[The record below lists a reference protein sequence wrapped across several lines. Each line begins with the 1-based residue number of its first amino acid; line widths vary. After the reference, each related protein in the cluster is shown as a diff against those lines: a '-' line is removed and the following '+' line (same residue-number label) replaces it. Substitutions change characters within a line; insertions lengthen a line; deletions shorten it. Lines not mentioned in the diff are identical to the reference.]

1 MGCAGRDQ
9 HVHTSFPITARV
21 LLVFTTLKCQ
31 MIGYFRVFEVRFLRF
46 EACLAD
52 CKRDAKTLRLDI
64 K

>member
-1 MGCAGRDQ
+1 M
-9 HVHTSFPITARV
+9 
-21 LLVFTTLKCQ
+21 FTTLKCQ